1 MEDPM
6 NRLALA
12 LVVALAPL
20 VAASSASACA
30 MYRPVK
36 EELLLAK
43 SVIEQGDRALQR
55 NELRKALRHYNRA
68 MSAKGDRET
77 RARAAIKA
85 GQVFARLGNEPQA
98 VRRFERAIKIA
109 PLFADGHQAL
119 AFAVLDTD
127 PAKAIVHFEG
137 ALAASATGAADIHAS
152 LAIAYAR
159 RGDRAKAKSHLQQAR
174 LTGASVERIIAAE
187 MVIEKVAVAAI
198 AARS

>member
-1 MEDPM
+1 M

-36 EELLLAK
+36 EELLLAT
-43 SVIEQGDRALQR
+43 SGIEKGDQALKRNQLRRAV
-55 NELRKALRHYNRA
+55 RHYNKA
-68 MSAKGDRET
+68 IGALGDRET

-85 GQVFARLGNEPQA
+85 GQVYARLGKEKQA
-98 VRRFERAIKIA
+98 VRRYQRAVKIA

-137 ALAASATGAADIHAS
+137 ALAASAKDTADAHAG
-152 LAIAYAR
+152 LAIAHVR
-159 RGDRAKAKSHLQQAR
+159 RGDLAKAKFHLQRAR
-174 LTGASVERIIAAE
+174 LTGASVERIVAAE
-187 MVIEKVAVAAI
+187 KLVEQGAVAAI